1 MGLGISVAA
10 VEAVLQAAELT
21 AAWNGSKL
29 PGAIDVAALAEE
41 VQANLKKLEGV

>member
-10 VEAVLQAAELT
+10 VETVLQAAEST

-29 PGAIDVAALAEE
+29 PAVIDVEALAEE
-41 VQANLKKLEGV
+41 VKANLKKLDGA